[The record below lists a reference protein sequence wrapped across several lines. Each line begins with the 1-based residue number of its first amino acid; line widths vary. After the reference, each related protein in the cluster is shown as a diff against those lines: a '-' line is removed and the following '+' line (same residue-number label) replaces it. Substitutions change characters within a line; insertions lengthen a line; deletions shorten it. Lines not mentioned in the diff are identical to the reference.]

1 MQNQTS
7 SLIAAYSLA
16 RRTRNQ
22 LTTILA
28 GSFVLAQVTPSF
40 ASIDNTA
47 QATGTYNASTA
58 NYGSSSQSVPVA
70 AAAPAMTIAKSASAP
85 TTALG
90 TDLTHT
96 DSGDTIT
103 YTYTVTNTG
112 NVTMNS
118 VAPIDAGPS
127 FNGFA
132 GTASLGAYSPATA
145 TIAPGSSQ
153 IYTATYTLSTLDVYH
168 GADIVNGVTNSAVAS
183 GTYGPSNTLFT
194 IAAIN
199 KATATTQ
206 ITGFPSLTIAK
217 VAVLTDKAGGTAA
230 KADVGETITYTYTI
244 TNNGTVPVI
253 NVSPRDNHDTNP
265 GPGAIVPLG
274 GGTGII
280 GETLSAPGPLGG
292 AASSDATANNG
303 IWSVLA
309 PGASVTFT
317 WAHVVTQAEF
327 NHG

>member
-1 MQNQTS
+1 MNDQTS
-7 SLIAAYSLA
+7 TLIAAYRLA
-16 RRTRNQ
+16 RRTRN
-22 LTTILA
+22 LCTTLLA
-28 GSFVLAQVTPSF
+28 GTFVMAQVTPTF
-40 ASIDNTA
+40 ATIDNTA

-70 AAAPAMTIAKSASAP
+70 TAAPNMTITKTAAAP

-90 TDLTHT
+90 ADATHT
-96 DSGDTIT
+96 DALDTIT
-103 YTYTVTNTG
+103 YTYVVTNTG

-118 VAPIDAGPS
+118 AVPVDAGPK

-132 GTASLGAYSPATA
+132 GTNSLGAFSPASA
-145 TIAPGSSQ
+145 TIIPGGSQ
-153 IYTATYTLSTLDVYH
+153 TFTAVYTLSTLDVYH
-168 GADIVNGVTNSAVAS
+168 GADIVNGVTNSAVAT
-183 GTYGPSNTLFT
+183 GTYGPLNTAFT
-194 IAAIN
+194 IPAAN

-206 ITGFPSLTIAK
+206 IAGFPSLTIAK
-217 VAVLTDKAGGTAA
+217 VAVLTDIGGGTAG

-244 TNNGTVPVI
+244 TNNGTVPVT

-265 GPGAIVPLG
+265 GPGSLVALG
-274 GGTGII
+274 AGGIT
-280 GETLSAPGPLGG
+280 GETLSAAGPLGAG
-292 AASSDATANNG
+292 ASTDATANNG

-317 WAHVVTQAEF
+317 WAHIVTQAEF